1 MKKGKV
7 IVLALVAS
15 MAMMA
20 CSNQKS
26 TTESSV
32 EASSDAQA
40 STEEET
46 KVSLLQYS
54 DNISEDEWKAQIDA
68 YQNNIWIF
76 NKEITLPSDISVFD
90 NLLVPAEFK
99 YDYEDQD
106 GTRKQDSVK
115 FKVTDDSKVIKEAIA
130 GIKTDAKKWYS
141 GYLSYRL
148 IGQNERQTAEVEVD
162 FDINTV
168 TEESLQIQAL
178 RVSSLSGLS
187 SEDFMMVGRLTL
199 GDTVSTPIKGHDFY
213 TRTDSDGK
221 LVIYQWGYQVRYP
234 D

>member
-1 MKKGKV
+1 MRKRL
-7 IVLALVAS
+7 IILAMTAG

-20 CSNQKS
+20 CSNQKRAEETSVAVNES
-26 TTESSV
+26 T
-32 EASSDAQA
+32 EAH
-40 STEEET
+40 TEEET

-54 DNISEDEWKAQIDA
+54 EAMSEEEWAAQVDA

-90 NLLVPAEFK
+90 DLLIPTEFK

-106 GTRKQDSVK
+106 GTRKQDAVR
-115 FKVTDDSKVIKEAIA
+115 FKVTDNSDVIKEAIA

-168 TEESLQIQAL
+168 TEESLQLQAL

-187 SEDFMMVGRLTL
+187 TEDFMIVGRLTL
-199 GDTVSTPIKGHDFY
+199 GDAVSAPIKGHDFY
-213 TRTDSDGK
+213 TRADSEGK
-221 LVIYQWGYQVRYP
+221 LVIYQWGYQGRYS

>member
-1 MKKGKV
+1 MRKRL
-7 IVLALVAS
+7 IILVMTAS
-15 MAMMA
+15 MVIMA
-20 CSNQKS
+20 CSNQKRAEETS
-26 TTESSV
+26 VAVNESI
-32 EASSDAQA
+32 DAPA
-40 STEEET
+40 EEET

-54 DNISEDEWKAQIDA
+54 DTMSEEEWAAQVDA

-90 NLLVPAEFK
+90 DLLIPAEFK

-106 GTRKQDSVK
+106 GTRKQDAVR
-115 FKVTDDSKVIKEAIA
+115 FKVTDNSDVIKEAIA

-168 TEESLQIQAL
+168 TEESLQLQAL

-187 SEDFMMVGRLTL
+187 TEDFMIVGRLTL
-199 GDTVSTPIKGHDFY
+199 GDAVSAPIKGHDFY
-213 TRTDSDGK
+213 TRADSEGK
-221 LVIYQWGYQVRYP
+221 LVIYQWGYQGRYS

>member
-1 MKKGKV
+1 MKKGRI

-20 CSNQKS
+20 CSNQKG

-32 EASSDAQA
+32 ESSSDAQA

-54 DNISEDEWKAQIDA
+54 DKMSEDEWKAQLDA

-76 NKEITLPSDISVFD
+76 NKEITLPSDISAFD

-130 GIKTDAKKWYS
+130 GIKTDAKKWY
-141 GYLSYRL
+141 
-148 IGQNERQTAEVEVD
+148 
-162 FDINTV
+162 
-168 TEESLQIQAL
+168 
-178 RVSSLSGLS
+178 
-187 SEDFMMVGRLTL
+187 
-199 GDTVSTPIKGHDFY
+199 
-213 TRTDSDGK
+213 
-221 LVIYQWGYQVRYP
+221 
-234 D
+234 

>member
-1 MKKGKV
+1 MRKRL
-7 IVLALVAS
+7 IILAMTAS
-15 MAMMA
+15 ITMMA
-20 CSNQKS
+20 CSNQKRAEETS
-26 TTESSV
+26 VAADELTE
-32 EASSDAQA
+32 AP
-40 STEEET
+40 TEEET

-54 DNISEDEWKAQIDA
+54 DTMSEEEWAAQVDA

-90 NLLVPAEFK
+90 NLLIPAEFK

-115 FKVTDDSKVIKEAIA
+115 FKVTDNSDVIKEVIA

-168 TEESLQIQAL
+168 TEESLQLQAL

-187 SEDFMMVGRLTL
+187 PEDFMIVGRLTL
-199 GDTVSTPIKGHDFY
+199 GDAVSAPIKGHDFY
-213 TRTDSDGK
+213 TRADSEGK
-221 LVIYQWGYQVRYP
+221 LVIYQWGYQGRYS

>member
-1 MKKGKV
+1 MRKRL
-7 IVLALVAS
+7 IILAVTAS

-20 CSNQKS
+20 CSNQKGATETTVGVS
-26 TTESSV
+26 ETTE
-32 EASSDAQA
+32 AP
-40 STEEET
+40 TEEKET
-46 KVSLLQYS
+46 KISLLQYS
-54 DNISEDEWKAQIDA
+54 DTMSEEEWAAQVDA

-90 NLLVPAEFK
+90 DLLIPAEFK

-115 FKVTDDSKVIKEAIA
+115 FKVTDNSDVIKEAIA

-168 TEESLQIQAL
+168 TEESLQLQAL

-187 SEDFMMVGRLTL
+187 TEDFMIVGRLTL
-199 GDTVSTPIKGHDFY
+199 GDAVSAPIKGHDFY
-213 TRTDSDGK
+213 TRADSEGK
-221 LVIYQWGYQVRYP
+221 LVIYQWGYQGRYS

>member
-1 MKKGKV
+1 MKRRL
-7 IVLALVAS
+7 IILAVTAS

-20 CSNQKS
+20 CSNQKGATETTVGVS
-26 TTESSV
+26 ETTETP
-32 EASSDAQA
+32 
-40 STEEET
+40 TEEET

-54 DNISEDEWKAQIDA
+54 DTISEEEWAAQVDA

-90 NLLVPAEFK
+90 DLLIPAEFK

-106 GTRKQDSVK
+106 GTRKQDSVR
-115 FKVTDDSKVIKEAIA
+115 FKVTDNSDIIKEAIA

-168 TEESLQIQAL
+168 TEESLQLQAL

-187 SEDFMMVGRLTL
+187 PEDFMMVGRLTL
-199 GDTVSTPIKGHDFY
+199 GDAVSTPIKGHDFY
-213 TRTDSDGK
+213 TRADSEGK
-221 LVIYQWGYQVRYP
+221 LVIYQWGYQGRYS

>member
-1 MKKGKV
+1 MRKRL
-7 IVLALVAS
+7 IILAMTAG
-15 MAMMA
+15 MAIMA
-20 CSNQKS
+20 CSNQKRAEETSIAVNES
-26 TTESSV
+26 T
-32 EASSDAQA
+32 EAP
-40 STEEET
+40 TEEET

-54 DNISEDEWKAQIDA
+54 DTMSEEEWAAQVDA

-90 NLLVPAEFK
+90 DLLIPAEFK

-106 GTRKQDSVK
+106 GTRKQDAVR
-115 FKVTDDSKVIKEAIA
+115 FKITDNSDVIKEAIA

-168 TEESLQIQAL
+168 TEESLQLQAL

-187 SEDFMMVGRLTL
+187 PEDFMIVGRLTL
-199 GDTVSTPIKGHDFY
+199 GDAVSTPIKGHDFY
-213 TRTDSDGK
+213 TRADSEGK
-221 LVIYQWGYQVRYP
+221 LVIYQWGYQGRYS

>member
-1 MKKGKV
+1 M
-7 IVLALVAS
+7 LALVAS

-20 CSNQKS
+20 CSNQKG

-32 EASSDAQA
+32 ESSSDAQA

-54 DNISEDEWKAQIDA
+54 DNMSEDEWKAQIDA

-99 YDYEDQD
+99 YDYEDQN

-115 FKVTDDSKVIKEAIA
+115 FKVTDDSKIIKESIA

-199 GDTVSTPIKGHDFY
+199 GDAVATPIKGHDFY
-213 TRTDSDGK
+213 TRADSEGK
-221 LVIYQWGYQVRYP
+221 LVIYQWGYQGRYS

>member
-1 MKKGKV
+1 MRKRL
-7 IVLALVAS
+7 IILAMTAS
-15 MAMMA
+15 MVMMA
-20 CSNQKS
+20 CSNQKRAEETSVAVNES
-26 TTESSV
+26 TEV
-32 EASSDAQA
+32 H
-40 STEEET
+40 TEEET

-54 DNISEDEWKAQIDA
+54 DTMSEEEWAAQVDA

-90 NLLVPAEFK
+90 DLLIPAEFK

-106 GTRKQDSVK
+106 GTRKQDAVR
-115 FKVTDDSKVIKEAIA
+115 FKVTDNSDVIKEAIA

-148 IGQNERQTAEVEVD
+148 IGQNGRQTAEVEVD

-168 TEESLQIQAL
+168 TEESLQLQAL

-187 SEDFMMVGRLTL
+187 TEDFMIVGRLTL
-199 GDTVSTPIKGHDFY
+199 GDAVSAPIKGHDFY
-213 TRTDSDGK
+213 TRADSEGK
-221 LVIYQWGYQVRYP
+221 LVIYQWGYQGRYS

>member
-1 MKKGKV
+1 MRKRL
-7 IVLALVAS
+7 IILAMTAS
-15 MAMMA
+15 MTMMA
-20 CSNQKS
+20 CSNQKRAEETSVAVNES
-26 TTESSV
+26 T
-32 EASSDAQA
+32 EAP
-40 STEEET
+40 TEEET

-54 DNISEDEWKAQIDA
+54 DAMSEEEWAAQVDA

-90 NLLVPAEFK
+90 DLLIPAEFK

-106 GTRKQDSVK
+106 GTRKQDVVR
-115 FKVTDDSKVIKEAIA
+115 FKVTDNSDVIKEAIA

-168 TEESLQIQAL
+168 TEESLQLQAL

-187 SEDFMMVGRLTL
+187 PEDFMIVGRLTL
-199 GDTVSTPIKGHDFY
+199 GDAVSTPIKGHDFY
-213 TRTDSDGK
+213 TRADSEGK
-221 LVIYQWGYQVRYP
+221 LVIYQWGYQGRYS

>member
-1 MKKGKV
+1 MKRRL
-7 IVLALVAS
+7 IILAAIAS
-15 MAMMA
+15 MSMMA
-20 CSNQKS
+20 CSNQKRAEETS
-26 TTESSV
+26 ATINEATE
-32 EASSDAQA
+32 A

-54 DNISEDEWKAQIDA
+54 DTMSEEEWAAQVDA

-90 NLLVPAEFK
+90 DLLIPAEFK

-115 FKVTDDSKVIKEAIA
+115 FKVTDNSDIIKEAIA

-168 TEESLQIQAL
+168 TEESLQLQAL

-187 SEDFMMVGRLTL
+187 PEDFMIVGRLTL
-199 GDTVSTPIKGHDFY
+199 GDAVSTPIKGHDFY
-213 TRTDSDGK
+213 TRADSEGK
-221 LVIYQWGYQVRYP
+221 LVIYQWGYQGRYS

>member
-1 MKKGKV
+1 MRKRL
-7 IVLALVAS
+7 IILAMTAS
-15 MAMMA
+15 MVMMA
-20 CSNQKS
+20 CSNRKRAEETSVAVNES
-26 TTESSV
+26 T
-32 EASSDAQA
+32 EAP
-40 STEEET
+40 TEEET

-54 DNISEDEWKAQIDA
+54 DAMSEEEWAAQVDA

-90 NLLVPAEFK
+90 DLLIPAEFK

-106 GTRKQDSVK
+106 GTRKQDAVR
-115 FKVTDDSKVIKEAIA
+115 FKVTDNSDVIKEAIA

-168 TEESLQIQAL
+168 TEESLQLQSL

-187 SEDFMMVGRLTL
+187 PEDFMIVGRLTL
-199 GDTVSTPIKGHDFY
+199 GDAVSTPIKGHDFY
-213 TRTDSDGK
+213 TRADSEGK
-221 LVIYQWGYQVRYP
+221 LVIYQWGYQGRYS

>member
-1 MKKGKV
+1 MRKRL
-7 IVLALVAS
+7 IILAMTAS
-15 MAMMA
+15 MVMMA
-20 CSNQKS
+20 CSNQKRAEETSVAINES
-26 TTESSV
+26 TETP
-32 EASSDAQA
+32 
-40 STEEET
+40 TEEET

-54 DNISEDEWKAQIDA
+54 DTMSEEEWAAQVDA

-90 NLLVPAEFK
+90 DLLIPAEFK

-115 FKVTDDSKVIKEAIA
+115 FKVTDNSDVIKEAIA

-168 TEESLQIQAL
+168 TEESLQSQAL

-187 SEDFMMVGRLTL
+187 PEDFMIVGRLTL
-199 GDTVSTPIKGHDFY
+199 GDAVSTPIKGHDFY
-213 TRTDSDGK
+213 TRADSEGK
-221 LVIYQWGYQVRYP
+221 LVIYQWGYQGRYS

>member
-1 MKKGKV
+1 MRKRL
-7 IVLALVAS
+7 IILAVTAG

-20 CSNQKS
+20 CSNQKGATETTVGVS
-26 TTESSV
+26 ETTE
-32 EASSDAQA
+32 AP
-40 STEEET
+40 TEEKET
-46 KVSLLQYS
+46 KISLLQYS
-54 DNISEDEWKAQIDA
+54 DTMSEEEWATQVDA

-90 NLLVPAEFK
+90 DLLIPAEFK

-115 FKVTDDSKVIKEAIA
+115 FKVTDNSDVIKEAIA

-168 TEESLQIQAL
+168 TEESLQLQAL

-187 SEDFMMVGRLTL
+187 PEDFMMVGRLTL
-199 GDTVSTPIKGHDFY
+199 GDAVSAPIKGHDFY
-213 TRTDSDGK
+213 TRADSEGK
-221 LVIYQWGYQVRYP
+221 LVIYQWGYQGRYS

>member
-1 MKKGKV
+1 MRKRL
-7 IVLALVAS
+7 IILAMTAS
-15 MAMMA
+15 MTMMA
-20 CSNQKS
+20 CSNQKRAEETSVAVNES
-26 TTESSV
+26 TETP
-32 EASSDAQA
+32 
-40 STEEET
+40 TEEET

-54 DNISEDEWKAQIDA
+54 DAMSEEEWAAQVDA

-90 NLLVPAEFK
+90 DLLIPVEFK

-106 GTRKQDSVK
+106 GTRKQDAVK
-115 FKVTDDSKVIKEAIA
+115 FKVTDNSDVIKEAIA

-168 TEESLQIQAL
+168 TEESLQLQAL

-187 SEDFMMVGRLTL
+187 PEDFMIVGRLTL
-199 GDTVSTPIKGHDFY
+199 GDAVSTPINGHDFY
-213 TRTDSDGK
+213 TRADSEGK
-221 LVIYQWGYQVRYP
+221 LVIYQWGYQGRYS

>member
-1 MKKGKV
+1 MRKRL
-7 IVLALVAS
+7 IILAMTAG
-15 MAMMA
+15 MTMMA
-20 CSNQKS
+20 CSNQKRAEETSVAVNES
-26 TTESSV
+26 T
-32 EASSDAQA
+32 EAP
-40 STEEET
+40 TEEET

-54 DNISEDEWKAQIDA
+54 DAMSEEEWAAQVDA

-90 NLLVPAEFK
+90 DLLIPVEFK

-106 GTRKQDSVK
+106 GTRKQDAVK
-115 FKVTDDSKVIKEAIA
+115 FKVTDNSDVIKEAIA

-168 TEESLQIQAL
+168 TEESLQLQAL

-187 SEDFMMVGRLTL
+187 PEDFMIVGRLTL
-199 GDTVSTPIKGHDFY
+199 GDAVLAPIKGHDFY
-213 TRTDSDGK
+213 TRADSEGK
-221 LVIYQWGYQVRYP
+221 LVIYQWGYQGKYS

>member
-1 MKKGKV
+1 MRKRL
-7 IVLALVAS
+7 IILAMTAS
-15 MAMMA
+15 MVIMA
-20 CSNQKS
+20 CSNQKRAEETS
-26 TTESSV
+26 VAANESI
-32 EASSDAQA
+32 DAPA
-40 STEEET
+40 EEET

-54 DNISEDEWKAQIDA
+54 DTMSEEEWAAQVDA

-90 NLLVPAEFK
+90 DLLIPAEFK

-106 GTRKQDSVK
+106 GTRKQDAVR
-115 FKVTDDSKVIKEAIA
+115 FKVTDNSDVIKEAIA

-168 TEESLQIQAL
+168 TEESLQLQAL

-187 SEDFMMVGRLTL
+187 PEDFMMVGRLTL
-199 GDTVSTPIKGHDFY
+199 GDAVSAPIKGHDFY
-213 TRTDSDGK
+213 TRADSEGK
-221 LVIYQWGYQVRYP
+221 LVIYQWGYQGRYS

>member
-1 MKKGKV
+1 MRKRL
-7 IVLALVAS
+7 IVLAMTAS

-20 CSNQKS
+20 CSNQKRAEETSIAVNES
-26 TTESSV
+26 T
-32 EASSDAQA
+32 EAP
-40 STEEET
+40 TEEET

-54 DNISEDEWKAQIDA
+54 DAMSEEEWAAQVDA

-90 NLLVPAEFK
+90 DLLIPAEFK

-106 GTRKQDSVK
+106 GTRKQDAVR
-115 FKVTDDSKVIKEAIA
+115 FKVTDNSDVIKEAIA
-130 GIKTDAKKWYS
+130 GVKTDAKKWYS

-168 TEESLQIQAL
+168 TEESLQLQAL

-187 SEDFMMVGRLTL
+187 PEDFMIVGRLTL
-199 GDTVSTPIKGHDFY
+199 GDAVSAPIKGHDFY
-213 TRTDSDGK
+213 TRADSEGK
-221 LVIYQWGYQVRYP
+221 LVIYQWGYQGRYS

>member
-1 MKKGKV
+1 MRKRL
-7 IVLALVAS
+7 IILAMTAG

-20 CSNQKS
+20 CSNQKRVEETS
-26 TTESSV
+26 VAVNETTE
-32 EASSDAQA
+32 AP
-40 STEEET
+40 TEEET

-54 DNISEDEWKAQIDA
+54 DAMSEEEWAAQVDA

-90 NLLVPAEFK
+90 DLLIPAEFK

-106 GTRKQDSVK
+106 GTRKQDAVR
-115 FKVTDDSKVIKEAIA
+115 FKVTDNSDVIKEVIA

-168 TEESLQIQAL
+168 TEESLQLQAL

-187 SEDFMMVGRLTL
+187 PEDFMIVGRLTL
-199 GDTVSTPIKGHDFY
+199 GDAVSAPIKGHDFY
-213 TRTDSDGK
+213 TRADSEGK
-221 LVIYQWGYQVRYP
+221 LVIYQWGYQGRYS

>member
-1 MKKGKV
+1 MRKRL
-7 IVLALVAS
+7 IILAVTAG
-15 MAMMA
+15 MVMMA
-20 CSNQKS
+20 CSNQKGATETTVGVS
-26 TTESSV
+26 ETTE
-32 EASSDAQA
+32 AP
-40 STEEET
+40 TEGET

-54 DNISEDEWKAQIDA
+54 DNMSEEEWAAQVDA

-90 NLLVPAEFK
+90 DLLIPAEFK

-115 FKVTDDSKVIKEAIA
+115 FKVTDNSDIIKEAIA

-168 TEESLQIQAL
+168 TEESLQLQAL

-187 SEDFMMVGRLTL
+187 PEDFMIVGRLTL
-199 GDTVSTPIKGHDFY
+199 GDAVSTPINGHDFY
-213 TRTDSDGK
+213 TRADSEGK
-221 LVIYQWGYQVRYP
+221 LVIYQWGYQGRYS

>member
-1 MKKGKV
+1 MRKRL
-7 IVLALVAS
+7 IVLAITAS

-20 CSNQKS
+20 CSNQKGATETTAGVS
-26 TTESSV
+26 ETTEV
-32 EASSDAQA
+32 P
-40 STEEET
+40 TEEET

-54 DNISEDEWKAQIDA
+54 DTMSEEEWAAQVDA

-90 NLLVPAEFK
+90 DLLIPSEFK

-115 FKVTDDSKVIKEAIA
+115 FKVTDNSDIIKEAIV

-168 TEESLQIQAL
+168 TEESLQLQAL

-187 SEDFMMVGRLTL
+187 PEDFMMVGRLTF
-199 GDTVSTPIKGHDFY
+199 GDAVSAPIKGHDFY
-213 TRTDSDGK
+213 TRADSEGK
-221 LVIYQWGYQVRYP
+221 LVIYQWGYQGRYS